1 MFVPVTDPSLVAHWP
16 LAVAAVDVQS
26 GGGLVEA
33 GDGAAGTQLDDLVGN
48 VPQFEPLQQ
57 VYVGHVPVLLWGQ
70 RGPKT
75 VQSLNKT
82 PIIAAAASPDL
93 SEVIDL
99 LANLLPQH
107 DEHGHGH
114 LHVAALGVVAQH
126 LAHDGAEEVGV

>member
-57 VYVGHVPVLLWGQ
+57 VYVGHVPVLL
-70 RGPKT
+70 
-75 VQSLNKT
+75 
-82 PIIAAAASPDL
+82 
-93 SEVIDL
+93 
-99 LANLLPQH
+99 
-107 DEHGHGH
+107 
-114 LHVAALGVVAQH
+114 
-126 LAHDGAEEVGV
+126 